1 MSVATL
7 YLQLLCWISA
17 VQKFENDKILLLAQF
32 LKQTPMR
39 KRIQSRHSFLLF
51 FLLSIPCFTFSQG
64 SDSTKV
70 VSNFGGA
77 VTVTNNGISFI
88 PTFSLGKPAAIFDM
102 TVGRKLSFEPQFRF
116 ALEGK
121 PWSFVFWW
129 RYKLLK
135 TNKVAVTLGAHPA
148 IIFRTITD
156 TTNGVS
162 QEIIRAQRNAAAEIS
177 PNYYLTKDI
186 SIGTYYLYG
195 HSFEKDVIRNVHY
208 LTLNANFSNIRLPY
222 KFYLKFNP
230 QVYYLR
236 MDEQDGFYF
245 STVITLANRKIP
257 LSISTLMNKII
268 QTNITASDNFVW
280 NVSLIYSFNK
290 KYVEQ

>member
-1 MSVATL
+1 M
-7 YLQLLCWISA
+7 W
-17 VQKFENDKILLLAQF
+17 
-32 LKQTPMR
+32 R
-39 KRIQSRHSFLLF
+39 KLFIHLF

-135 TNKVAVTLGAHPA
+135 TNKVAVSLGAHPA

-222 KFYLKFNP
+222 RFYLKFNP
-230 QVYYLR
+230 QVYYLK
-236 MDEQDGFYF
+236 MDDEDGFYF
-245 STVITLANRKIP
+245 STVITLANRKLP